1 MFKNGQK
8 PYLSVFVCFLL
19 FAFALAQ
26 ILPSSVDGSAGP
38 ASAFAKER
46 KEQSYK
52 HTGSSSRRHAA
63 SSERS
68 RSRGSR
74 DSRDE
79 GGSGGQ
85 SGRESIGA
93 ALGAA
98 AAATGVSLGT
108 AAGSSGDDADAPLPG
123 YQPPSDTS
131 PVTLNP
137 AVDVDG
143 EEGAVTG
150 EGQDGG
156 DNAPSP
162 DGSST
167 YRELGGDDDDDG
179 DPTAYSS
186 DTGASSSLAP
196 EARRIVRKGTLRNGE
211 DEDTIFKGADPSSRR
226 EFRSA
231 ARKYNRSWLPGHF
244 YSIVCDGTGCIKRL
258 EYEIDPRKR
267 LVVEGDEP
275 VARLENVSYRIALTG
290 VVCIVRDDIF
300 QAVADMGESPRL
312 AAMLAEV
319 FGTEINFL
327 KDVHPG
333 DSFAIA
339 VEKRYQNGNYYGYG
353 RIVAASFTSS
363 GHTFETF
370 LFPTNEKDAYYNAK
384 GENTHRAFLQAP
396 LAVTRI
402 TSRFS
407 MSRKH
412 PILGYSRPHQG
423 VDYAAPTGTPIK
435 AVSDGVV
442 TARGWGGQS
451 GNRVIIAHADGL
463 ESLYS
468 HLSGFARGL
477 RNGSQVSQGQVIG
490 FVGMTGLATGPHLD
504 FRLRKNG
511 QFIDPSK
518 ALNPRSAP
526 VGVSDKKKFRDVM
539 AVEKEFL
546 TGHKPLTEYDP
557 AKLFGE

>member
-26 ILPSSVDGSAGP
+26 ILPSSPDCGTAGP

-52 HTGSSSRRHAA
+52 HTGSSSRHHSA
-63 SSERS
+63 SRERS

-74 DSRDE
+74 DED
-79 GGSGGQ
+79 GGGGQ

-108 AAGSSGDDADAPLPG
+108 ADADSGGNDADSPLPG

-131 PVTLNP
+131 PVTLSP
-137 AVDVDG
+137 GVDVDG
-143 EEGAVTG
+143 EAGAVTG

-167 YRELGGDDDDDG
+167 YRELGGDDDDSG

-211 DEDTIFKGADPSSRR
+211 DEDTIFRGADPSSRR
-226 EFRSA
+226 EFLSA
-231 ARKYNRSWLPGHF
+231 ARRYNRSWLPGHF

-353 RIVAASFTSS
+353 RILAASFTSS

-370 LFPTNEKDAYYNAK
+370 LFPSNGKDAYYNAK

-407 MSRKH
+407 MSRKQPH
-412 PILGYSRPHQG
+412 PGLFK
-423 VDYAAPTGTPIK
+423 AP
-435 AVSDGVV
+435 
-442 TARGWGGQS
+442 S
-451 GNRVIIAHADGL
+451 GR
-463 ESLYS
+463 
-468 HLSGFARGL
+468 
-477 RNGSQVSQGQVIG
+477 
-490 FVGMTGLATGPHLD
+490 
-504 FRLRKNG
+504 
-511 QFIDPSK
+511 
-518 ALNPRSAP
+518 
-526 VGVSDKKKFRDVM
+526 
-539 AVEKEFL
+539 
-546 TGHKPLTEYDP
+546 
-557 AKLFGE
+557 

>member
-1 MFKNGQK
+1 MLKNGQK
-8 PYLSVFVCFLL
+8 PYLSVFVFFLL

-167 YRELGGDDDDDG
+167 YRELGGDDDG

-226 EFRSA
+226 EFLSA
-231 ARKYNRSWLPGHF
+231 ARRYNRSWLPGHF

-370 LFPTNEKDAYYNAK
+370 LFPTNGKDAYYNAK

-526 VGVSDKKKFRDVM
+526 VSVSDKQKFQKVM

-557 AKLFGE
+557 VKLFGE

>member
-167 YRELGGDDDDDG
+167 YRELGGDDDDG

-226 EFRSA
+226 EFLSA

-370 LFPTNEKDAYYNAK
+370 LFPTNGKDAYYNAK
-384 GENTHRAFLQAP
+384 DENTHRAFLQAP

-518 ALNPRSAP
+518 VLNPRSAP

>member
-26 ILPSSVDGSAGP
+26 ILPSSPDCGTAGP

-52 HTGSSSRRHAA
+52 HTGSSSSHHSA
-63 SSERS
+63 SRERS

-74 DSRDE
+74 DED
-79 GGSGGQ
+79 GGGGQ

-108 AAGSSGDDADAPLPG
+108 ADADSGGNDADSPLPG

-131 PVTLNP
+131 PVTLSP
-137 AVDVDG
+137 GVDVDG
-143 EEGAVTG
+143 EAGAVTG

-167 YRELGGDDDDDG
+167 YRELGGDDDDSG

-211 DEDTIFKGADPSSRR
+211 DEDTIFRGADPSSRR
-226 EFRSA
+226 EFLSA
-231 ARKYNRSWLPGHF
+231 ARRYNRSWLPGHF

-290 VVCIVRDDIF
+290 VVCIVR
-300 QAVADMGESPRL
+300 R
-312 AAMLAEV
+312 
-319 FGTEINFL
+319 
-327 KDVHPG
+327 
-333 DSFAIA
+333 IA
-339 VEKRYQNGNYYGYG
+339 WLPCG
-353 RIVAASFTSS
+353 
-363 GHTFETF
+363 
-370 LFPTNEKDAYYNAK
+370 
-384 GENTHRAFLQAP
+384 AP
-396 LAVTRI
+396 
-402 TSRFS
+402 S
-407 MSRKH
+407 M
-412 PILGYSRPHQG
+412 
-423 VDYAAPTGTPIK
+423 
-435 AVSDGVV
+435 
-442 TARGWGGQS
+442 
-451 GNRVIIAHADGL
+451 
-463 ESLYS
+463 
-468 HLSGFARGL
+468 
-477 RNGSQVSQGQVIG
+477 
-490 FVGMTGLATGPHLD
+490 
-504 FRLRKNG
+504 
-511 QFIDPSK
+511 
-518 ALNPRSAP
+518 
-526 VGVSDKKKFRDVM
+526 
-539 AVEKEFL
+539 
-546 TGHKPLTEYDP
+546 
-557 AKLFGE
+557 

>member
-167 YRELGGDDDDDG
+167 YRELGGDDDDG

-226 EFRSA
+226 EFLSA

-370 LFPTNEKDAYYNAK
+370 LFPTNGKDAYYNAK

>member
-63 SSERS
+63 SSERI

-179 DPTAYSS
+179 DPTA
-186 DTGASSSLAP
+186 
-196 EARRIVRKGTLRNGE
+196 
-211 DEDTIFKGADPSSRR
+211 
-226 EFRSA
+226 
-231 ARKYNRSWLPGHF
+231 
-244 YSIVCDGTGCIKRL
+244 
-258 EYEIDPRKR
+258 
-267 LVVEGDEP
+267 
-275 VARLENVSYRIALTG
+275 
-290 VVCIVRDDIF
+290 
-300 QAVADMGESPRL
+300 
-312 AAMLAEV
+312 
-319 FGTEINFL
+319 
-327 KDVHPG
+327 
-333 DSFAIA
+333 
-339 VEKRYQNGNYYGYG
+339 
-353 RIVAASFTSS
+353 
-363 GHTFETF
+363 
-370 LFPTNEKDAYYNAK
+370 
-384 GENTHRAFLQAP
+384 
-396 LAVTRI
+396 
-402 TSRFS
+402 
-407 MSRKH
+407 
-412 PILGYSRPHQG
+412 
-423 VDYAAPTGTPIK
+423 
-435 AVSDGVV
+435 
-442 TARGWGGQS
+442 
-451 GNRVIIAHADGL
+451 
-463 ESLYS
+463 
-468 HLSGFARGL
+468 
-477 RNGSQVSQGQVIG
+477 
-490 FVGMTGLATGPHLD
+490 
-504 FRLRKNG
+504 
-511 QFIDPSK
+511 
-518 ALNPRSAP
+518 
-526 VGVSDKKKFRDVM
+526 
-539 AVEKEFL
+539 
-546 TGHKPLTEYDP
+546 
-557 AKLFGE
+557 

>member
-85 SGRESIGA
+85 SSRESIGA

-167 YRELGGDDDDDG
+167 YRELGGDDDDG
-179 DPTAYSS
+179 DLTAYSS

-226 EFRSA
+226 EFLSA

-370 LFPTNEKDAYYNAK
+370 LFPTNGKDAYYNAK

>member
-93 ALGAA
+93 ALGAE

-167 YRELGGDDDDDG
+167 YRELGGDDDDG

-226 EFRSA
+226 EFLSA

-370 LFPTNEKDAYYNAK
+370 LFPTNGKDAYYNAK

-518 ALNPRSAP
+518 VLNPRSAP

>member
-167 YRELGGDDDDDG
+167 YRELGGDDDDG

-226 EFRSA
+226 EFLSA

-363 GHTFETF
+363 GHTFEIF
-370 LFPTNEKDAYYNAK
+370 LFPTNGKDAYYNAK

-518 ALNPRSAP
+518 VLNPRSAP

>member
-226 EFRSA
+226 EFLSA

-370 LFPTNEKDAYYNAK
+370 LFPTNGKDAYYNAK

-463 ESLYS
+463 ESL
-468 HLSGFARGL
+468 
-477 RNGSQVSQGQVIG
+477 
-490 FVGMTGLATGPHLD
+490 
-504 FRLRKNG
+504 
-511 QFIDPSK
+511 
-518 ALNPRSAP
+518 
-526 VGVSDKKKFRDVM
+526 
-539 AVEKEFL
+539 
-546 TGHKPLTEYDP
+546 
-557 AKLFGE
+557 

>member
-1 MFKNGQK
+1 MFKNGLK
-8 PYLSVFVCFLL
+8 LYLPVFVCFLL
-19 FAFALAQ
+19 LAFVVAQ
-26 ILPSSVDGSAGP
+26 TAPSLVCGGEPGP
-38 ASAFAKER
+38 LSAFAKER
-46 KEQSYK
+46 KKQSYE
-52 HTGSSSRRHAA
+52 HSSQRHEHRHASSSRR
-63 SSERS
+63 SRS
-68 RSRGSR
+68 RSSDGIE
-74 DSRDE
+74 DVQ
-79 GGSGGQ
+79 GGK
-85 SGRESIGA
+85 ESIGA

-98 AAATGVSLGT
+98 AAMSGT
-108 AAGSSGDDADAPLPG
+108 APAAASDASADDAPLPS
-123 YQPPSDTS
+123 YQPPADTT

-137 AVDVDG
+137 DVDVDG
-143 EEGAVTG
+143 QQSAVTG

-156 DNAPSP
+156 DSAPSP

-167 YRELGGDDDDDG
+167 YRELGGDDDG
-179 DPTAYSS
+179 SEAAFSS
-186 DTGASSSLAP
+186 PDAGQASSMAP
-196 EARRIVRKGTLRNGE
+196 EARRIVRKGTLRSGE
-211 DEDTIFKGADPSSRR
+211 DEDTIFKGAAPSSRR
-226 EFRSA
+226 AYLSA
-231 ARKYNRSWLPGHF
+231 ARRYNRSWQPGHF

-258 EYEIDPRKR
+258 EYEIDPKKR
-267 LVVEGDEP
+267 LVVEGDDP
-275 VARLENVSYRIALTG
+275 VARLEDVSYSITLTG
-290 VVCIVRDDIF
+290 VVCVVRDDIF
-300 QAVADMGESPRL
+300 QAVADVGESPRL

-339 VEKRYQNGNYYGYG
+339 VEKRYQNGSYYGYG

-363 GHTFETF
+363 GRTFETF
-370 LFPTNEKDAYYNAK
+370 LFPSGGKDAYYNAK

-435 AVSDGVV
+435 AVSDGTV
-442 TARGWGGQS
+442 TAKGWGGQS
-451 GNRVIIAHADGL
+451 GNRIIIAHADGL

-477 RNGSQVSQGQVIG
+477 KNGSHVSQGQVIG

-511 QFIDPSK
+511 QFIDPAK
-518 ALNPRSAP
+518 VLNPRSDP
-526 VGVSDKKKFRDVM
+526 VRVSDKGKFRKVM

-557 AKLFGE
+557 ARLFGD

>member
-52 HTGSSSRRHAA
+52 HIGSSSRRHAA

-167 YRELGGDDDDDG
+167 YRELGGDDDDG

-226 EFRSA
+226 EFLSA

-370 LFPTNEKDAYYNAK
+370 LFPTNGKDAYYNAK

>member
-1 MFKNGQK
+1 MLKNGQK
-8 PYLSVFVCFLL
+8 PYLSVFVFFLL

-93 ALGAA
+93 ALAA

-167 YRELGGDDDDDG
+167 YRELGGDDDG

-226 EFRSA
+226 EFLSA
-231 ARKYNRSWLPGHF
+231 ARRYNRSWLPGHF

-370 LFPTNEKDAYYNAK
+370 LFPTNGKDAYYNAK

-526 VGVSDKKKFRDVM
+526 VSVSDKQKFQKVM

-557 AKLFGE
+557 VKLFGE

>member
-1 MFKNGQK
+1 M
-8 PYLSVFVCFLL
+8 
-19 FAFALAQ
+19 
-26 ILPSSVDGSAGP
+26 
-38 ASAFAKER
+38 
-46 KEQSYK
+46 
-52 HTGSSSRRHAA
+52 
-63 SSERS
+63 
-68 RSRGSR
+68 
-74 DSRDE
+74 
-79 GGSGGQ
+79 
-85 SGRESIGA
+85 
-93 ALGAA
+93 
-98 AAATGVSLGT
+98 
-108 AAGSSGDDADAPLPG
+108 
-123 YQPPSDTS
+123 
-131 PVTLNP
+131 
-137 AVDVDG
+137 
-143 EEGAVTG
+143 
-150 EGQDGG
+150 
-156 DNAPSP
+156 
-162 DGSST
+162 
-167 YRELGGDDDDDG
+167 
-179 DPTAYSS
+179 
-186 DTGASSSLAP
+186 
-196 EARRIVRKGTLRNGE
+196 
-211 DEDTIFKGADPSSRR
+211 
-226 EFRSA
+226 
-231 ARKYNRSWLPGHF
+231 
-244 YSIVCDGTGCIKRL
+244 
-258 EYEIDPRKR
+258 
-267 LVVEGDEP
+267 
-275 VARLENVSYRIALTG
+275 
-290 VVCIVRDDIF
+290 
-300 QAVADMGESPRL
+300 
-312 AAMLAEV
+312 
-319 FGTEINFL
+319 
-327 KDVHPG
+327 
-333 DSFAIA
+333 
-339 VEKRYQNGNYYGYG
+339 EKRYQNGNYYGYG

-370 LFPTNEKDAYYNAK
+370 LFPTNGKDAYYNAK

>member
-167 YRELGGDDDDDG
+167 YRELGGDDDG

-226 EFRSA
+226 EFLSA

-370 LFPTNEKDAYYNAK
+370 LFPTNGKDAYYNAK